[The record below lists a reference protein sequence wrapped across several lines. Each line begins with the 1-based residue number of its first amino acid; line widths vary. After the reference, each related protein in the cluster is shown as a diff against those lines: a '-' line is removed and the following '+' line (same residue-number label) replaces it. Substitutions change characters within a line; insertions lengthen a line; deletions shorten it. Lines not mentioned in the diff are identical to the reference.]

1 MIRKKENTK
10 SGRRKE
16 QRSSDSIE
24 ENDNHTEE
32 IQRGPPQSP
41 SNIRVEQEN
50 IKEQNKR
57 TRQSQE
63 EMKEVVWCSMY
74 IKEKTLGQN
83 YKETYKLWRER
94 DPMTRMSMD
103 C

>member
-1 MIRKKENTK
+1 MGDPRIQTALLRQAGLYRSGQKTSLATGGRAMMIRKKENTK

-57 TRQSQE
+57 TR
-63 EMKEVVWCSMY
+63 
-74 IKEKTLGQN
+74 
-83 YKETYKLWRER
+83 
-94 DPMTRMSMD
+94 
-103 C
+103 